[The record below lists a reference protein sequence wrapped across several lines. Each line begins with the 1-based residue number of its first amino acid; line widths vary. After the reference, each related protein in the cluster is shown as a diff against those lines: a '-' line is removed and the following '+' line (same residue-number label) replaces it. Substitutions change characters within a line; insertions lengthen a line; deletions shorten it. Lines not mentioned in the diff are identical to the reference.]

1 MRIFISYRRE
11 DSAGSAGR
19 LHDSLAKQ
27 FGSDHVFRDVADIY
41 AGDDF
46 RQAIEREIGLS
57 DVVLVL
63 IGPRWLGA
71 RDDKQRPRL
80 EDPQDLLR
88 LEVASALTRQT
99 RVIPVLID
107 RATVPPESEL
117 PDDLKPLVRRNAF
130 EIRDGAWD
138 DDVRRL
144 VQSIKGARLSWRRQL
159 GAWLRGSHASVPRW
173 TMGALVLGVG
183 VVVVVAT
190 RRPVPPPPLATPPK
204 PALRSVWI
212 RNPKLEGNNLD
223 SASRSVREKMES
235 ALLRIAGTS
244 KRTGTMEIVDDEA
257 VIDRL
262 LYEGCPDRDQAFR
275 IPACSKQLAIERVGI
290 GAEVVPG
297 FRSTEKVGSIT
308 LALRI
313 GKGSGVGRIVE
324 KQMQDGFYDA
334 LADWAAEQVALYLP
348 RDSRHDRP
356 TALKEKQVRLALENG
371 RKRQRLLEGT
381 LFGAAGPD
389 SPAPGS
395 PTSLLPV
402 FVGVASAQEPPA
414 GSEREIRDVLD
425 KLRSA
430 LQTRNAGQVEPLYA
444 SMTPQQRAA
453 LQRYFDN
460 LDSLQVTFSDTD
472 ITVEGNKARA
482 AFLREDK
489 FKEKDTSESSSLA
502 IRLVAVLVRSDGD
515 WKIQSLQKPS

>member
-19 LHDSLAKQ
+19 LHDSLVKQ
-27 FGSDHVFRDVADIY
+27 FGSEHVFRDVADIY

-99 RVIPVLID
+99 RVIPVLVD
-107 RATVPPESEL
+107 RATVPSESEL
-117 PDDLKPLVRRNAF
+117 PDDLKSLVRRNAF

-144 VQSIKGARLSWRRQL
+144 VQSIKGGRLSWRRQVR
-159 GAWLRGSHASVPRW
+159 AWLSGSHANVPRW
-173 TMGALVLGVG
+173 IMGAFLLAA
-183 VVVVVAT
+183 VVVVVTA
-190 RRPVPPPPLATPPK
+190 RRPVPPPPPAPPLKPTP
-204 PALRSVWI
+204 RNVWI

-223 SASRSVREKMES
+223 SASRSVRDKMES
-235 ALLRIAGTS
+235 ALLRIAATS

-275 IPACSKQLAIERVGI
+275 IPACSKQLAIERGGI
-290 GAEVVPG
+290 GAEVAPG
-297 FRSTEKVGSIT
+297 FRSTGKVGSIT

-356 TALKEKQVRLALENG
+356 TALKEKQVRVALEKG

-389 SPAPGS
+389 SPAPGG
-395 PTSLLPV
+395 PMSLLPV

-460 LDSLQVTFSDTD
+460 LVSLQVTFSDTD

-489 FKEKDTSESSSLA
+489 FKEKDTGESSSLA